1 MEQAQEGKGQELAE
15 AWDGADEAA
24 AWDGADEAAA
34 WDAVEEWV
42 EALQP
47 ALGVTVCAPRA
58 VKE

>member
-1 MEQAQEGKGQELAE
+1 MEQAQEGKDQELAE
-15 AWDGADEAA
+15 

-58 VKE
+58 GKE